1 MENYIHS
8 ILQNL
13 ADQKDITGSGIYGT
27 GRRRKAA
34 KRRVRRGKGLIGG
47 MDEIMESLADNEGE
61 GEGIYGTGR
70 RRRKPRKMAFN
81 IGKYSK
87 AISQGKTK
95 TEAKIIARR

>member
-1 MENYIHS
+1 M
-8 ILQNL
+8 
-13 ADQKDITGSGIYGT
+13 K
-27 GRRRKAA
+27 
-34 KRRVRRGKGLIGG
+34 RGKGLIGG
-47 MDEIMESLADNEGE
+47 MDEIMESLSADNE

-95 TEAKIIARR
+95 AEAKIIARR